1 MKKYLL
7 PTLAAAA
14 AGALVLSGCG
24 GSGTPGSGSSIV
36 VGSVNA
42 LSGPG
47 TFPESSQA
55 AKAVFDQVNASGGI
69 NGHKIDYKILDD
81 KGDPATAASA
91 AREVVGS
98 DKAVALVGSAS
109 LINCQINEKYY
120 EQQKI
125 LSMEGIGVDAT
136 CFNSPNISPANVGP
150 FHDMTLSLLYGSE
163 ALHLTGICVLL
174 EIAGNTL
181 PAYKDAIQKWS
192 EITGKKPIYEDDT
205 LPPGA
210 SDYTSYI
217 VKARQA
223 GCRAIAINP
232 IEPDSIGQMKA
243 AQAQGW
249 TDVTWL
255 NLTSVYSANYAKAI
269 TDAGAGVY
277 VPAEFYPFTDE
288 KSPQTKDW
296 RELMTRNNIALT
308 SFSQGGYLAATYFV
322 EVLKGLQGDITRES
336 VTKALQEMKP
346 ISNPMVGTPYV
357 FGTAQTHSGNT
368 AGWPVKLLTGTNKWQ
383 SAADDWL
390 RIPQK

>member
-7 PTLAAAA
+7 PVVAAAA
-14 AGALVLSGCG
+14 AGVMVLSGCSSS
-24 GSGTPGSGSSIV
+24 GSGGANSPIV

-42 LSGPG
+42 LSGAG

-55 AKAVFDQVNASGGI
+55 AKAVFDQVNANGGI

-81 KGDPATAASA
+81 KGDPATAAAA

-136 CFNSPNISPANVGP
+136 CFNSPNIAPVNVGP
-150 FHDMTLSLLYGSE
+150 FHDLTLSLLYGSE
-163 ALHLTGICVLL
+163 VLHLTNICVLL
-174 EIAGNTL
+174 EVAGNTL
-181 PAYKDAIQKWS
+181 PAYQAAVKQWS
-192 EITGKKPIYEDDT
+192 DITGKNVIYTDST

-217 VKARQA
+217 VKAHQA
-223 GCRAIAINP
+223 GCKAIAINP

-249 TDVTWL
+249 NDVTWL
-255 NLTSVYSANYAKAI
+255 NLTSVYSDNYAKAVSA
-269 TDAGAGVY
+269 AGAGVY
-277 VPAEFYPFTDE
+277 VPAEFYPFTDAS
-288 KSPQTKDW
+288 SPQTKDW
-296 RELMTRNNIALT
+296 RDLMTKNKIALT

-322 EVLKGLQGDITRES
+322 QVLKGIKGDITRES
-336 VTKALQEMKP
+336 VTKALQDMAP

-357 FGTAQTHSGNT
+357 FGTAKTHSDNI
-368 AGWPVKLLTGTNKWQ
+368 AGWPVKLLSGTNKWEL
-383 SAADDWL
+383 AATDWL
-390 RIPQK
+390 RIPTK